1 MKHGYMLRWLY
12 KEGLMGL
19 RNLVG
24 GGGGVDWGLGVVKG
38 IPGIKL
44 GLSLLVWRKRI
55 LIRPIKVVWN
65 EPRRM
70 HEDLR
75 GTGLGIL

>member
-1 MKHGYMLRWLY
+1 
-12 KEGLMGL
+12 MGL

-24 GGGGVDWGLGVVKG
+24 VDWEWGVVKG

-65 EPRRM
+65 GPRRM
-70 HEDLR
+70 NEDLR